1 MQSAE
6 TDSTADWFHCFVV
19 FGAFGGSKGRGRE
32 GCRWICGSRP
42 SSLCWEG
49 AEKVF
54 LSKRPLLGLHW
65 HWPRPQGSTW
75 ETIYEHDDFEILEPD
90 PDPESGD
97 SDFEFEVSS
106 PMQWARF
113 KYNSLLTGREGEKG
127 KSKESRQEK
136 GGSTKSIHCCRHY
149 FIHLLTIITN
159 DCCRQKSARLQKR
172 ESDITTT

>member
-6 TDSTADWFHCFVV
+6 SDSTADWFHCFVV
-19 FGAFGGSKGRGRE
+19 FGACGGSEGRGRE

-65 HWPRPQGSTW
+65 PDTDHAPREAPGRQSTS
-75 ETIYEHDDFEILEPD
+75 TTTSRSLSLTPILSRTTPI
-90 PDPESGD
+90 SNL
-97 SDFEFEVSS
+97 
-106 PMQWARF
+106 RF
-113 KYNSLLTGREGEKG
+113 HYQYNGRVNYNSLLTGRKGEKG

-136 GGSTKSIHCCRHY
+136 GGTTNSIHCCCHY
-149 FIHLLTIITN
+149 FIHLPTIITN
-159 DCCRQKSARLQKR
+159 DCCRQKSAQLQKR
-172 ESDITTT
+172 ESDIT